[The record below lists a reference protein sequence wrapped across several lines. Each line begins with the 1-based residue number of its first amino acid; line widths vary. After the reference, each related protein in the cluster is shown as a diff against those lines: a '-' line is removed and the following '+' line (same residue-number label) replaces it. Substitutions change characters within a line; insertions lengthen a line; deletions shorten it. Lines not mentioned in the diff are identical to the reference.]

1 MALSEWLAGT
11 TARAIGPGIAYYIET
26 QRDRLAQTAVPLP
39 DVSKLRLRQYFSDAN
54 LDRVRILQTHPLPI
68 PDPPFHS
75 VLRWLRMDVPQPS
88 LVEAI
93 TFGHVIAARETMG
106 LPLLFHDMVHTVQYR
121 MLGVNR
127 FSRLYVRGFFGAGG
141 YHAIPLE
148 RCAFE
153 LEQRFVAAPEPF
165 DVEAQVS
172 KWIDGD
178 LF

>member
-39 DVSKLRLRQYFSDAN
+39 EVSKLRLRQHFCDAD
-54 LDRVRILQTHPLPI
+54 LDRVRILQTDPLPI

-75 VLRWLRMDVPQPS
+75 VLRSMRMDVPQPS

-106 LPLLFHDMVHTVQYR
+106 LPLLFH
-121 MLGVNR
+121 
-127 FSRLYVRGFFGAGG
+127 
-141 YHAIPLE
+141 
-148 RCAFE
+148 E
-153 LEQRFVAAPEPF
+153 LATW
-165 DVEAQVS
+165 S
-172 KWIDGD
+172 NTGS
-178 LF
+178 

>member
-1 MALSEWLAGT
+1 M
-11 TARAIGPGIAYYIET
+11 
-26 QRDRLAQTAVPLP
+26 
-39 DVSKLRLRQYFSDAN
+39 
-54 LDRVRILQTHPLPI
+54 
-68 PDPPFHS
+68 
-75 VLRWLRMDVPQPS
+75 
-88 LVEAI
+88 
-93 TFGHVIAARETMG
+93 
-106 LPLLFHDMVHTVQYR
+106 VQYR
-121 MLGVNR
+121 LLGVNR